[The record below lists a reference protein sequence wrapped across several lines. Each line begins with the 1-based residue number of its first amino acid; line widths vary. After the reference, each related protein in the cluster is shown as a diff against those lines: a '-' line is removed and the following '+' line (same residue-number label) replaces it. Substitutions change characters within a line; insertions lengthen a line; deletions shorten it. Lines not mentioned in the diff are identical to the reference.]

1 MGPQIMIRV
10 DVSFQSSSKLVFS
23 GPRTG
28 SGGSPLWF
36 SFVGSFISAERLKDI
51 AMFILRR
58 GTRTLPQGSTIVS

>member
-23 GPRTG
+23 GPRTC
-28 SGGSPLWF
+28 SGGSSLWF

-51 AMFILRR
+51 AMFIF
-58 GTRTLPQGSTIVS
+58 